1 MVRQMPS
8 NIHRVHTASQ
18 NNRGEA
24 AMTGRGGQQ
33 RNELLKVAIELFAA
47 NGYAGTSIRDIAK
60 LTGRSVS
67 NIYHYFKDKESLW
80 LAILEYSVNDL
91 PDVLRGAMESHE
103 APLQRFRALVRAH
116 LQECAKHRR
125 EAKIFFIDEERL
137 SPAGKRINKRVQKQI
152 FEIYLTEL
160 QELKDRDLIATDH
173 LRALAFN
180 VLGVVNW
187 HLRWLDR
194 ISSVSLAET
203 HEEILEFILN
213 GVCGVRRPTQAD
225 DS

>member
-1 MVRQMPS
+1 M
-8 NIHRVHTASQ
+8 TE
-18 NNRGEA
+18 RGS
-24 AMTGRGGQQ
+24 Q

-60 LTGRSVS
+60 LTGCSVS
-67 NIYHYFKDKESLW
+67 IIYHYFKDKEALW

-91 PDVLRGAMESHE
+91 PEVLRTAIGSCEV
-103 APLQRFRALVRAH
+103 PLQRFAALVRAH

-137 SPAGKRINKRVQKQI
+137 SPAGKRINKRVQKEI
-152 FEIYLTEL
+152 FDIYLSEL
-160 QELKDRDLIATDH
+160 QQLKREELVGSDN

-180 VLGVVNW
+180 VLGVINW

-213 GVCGVRRPTQAD
+213 GVCGVRRPTQGAD
-225 DS
+225 SQR

>member
-1 MVRQMPS
+1 MTETIRPNRMQA
-8 NIHRVHTASQ
+8 ASRIET
-18 NNRGEA
+18 RGA
-24 AMTGRGGQQ
+24 AVTQQGEQQ
-33 RNELLKVAIELFAA
+33 RNELLEVAIELFAA

-80 LAILEYSVNDL
+80 LAILEHSVNGL
-91 PDVLRGAMESHE
+91 PEVLRAAIGSRKT
-103 APLQRFRALVRAH
+103 PLQRFRALVRAH

-137 SPAGKRINKRVQKQI
+137 SPAGKRINKRVQK
-152 FEIYLTEL
+152 EIYDIYLSEL
-160 QELKDRDLIATDH
+160 QQLKSHGLIATDH

-180 VLGVVNW
+180 VLGVINW

-203 HEEILEFILN
+203 HEEIVEFILN
-213 GVCGVRRPTQAD
+213 GVCGVRRPTQPD